1 MMEPAELER
10 RLLEAFPGAGVEVSD
25 MTGTKDHFQARIV
38 TPAFAGQ
45 SLIKQHQMVYGALGE
60 AMKGAIHALALR
72 TYTPE
77 SWAKS
82 QGTE

>member
-1 MMEPAELER
+1 MMEPTELER
-10 RLLEAFPGAGVEVSD
+10 RLHEAFPGAEVEVSD